1 MRRQI
6 FLLAIGLFCLPVFL
20 KAQAVTTVSS
30 WMSSSPEKSWE
41 KRSTAKIE
49 IASAN
54 TVIDFEVFPSAL
66 EQKIDGFGGCFNEL
80 GWDALKAIKPE
91 QREQILKELFDK
103 NSGCKFSICRMP
115 IGANDYSVDWYSLNE
130 AKGDFEMTNFS
141 ISRDKQ
147 RLVPYIKA
155 AQKYRP
161 DLKVWASPWCPPSW
175 LKVNN
180 HYACTADAR
189 VNDLPKEGQGVEM
202 TTQFRMEPE
211 YLKAYAVYFR
221 KFIEAYRM
229 EGIPIFAVHVQ
240 NEMNSCQVFPSCVWR
255 PEDLNT
261 FIGKYLGPELKKTN
275 AELWLGT
282 VERPQFERVNVML
295 SDPES
300 SKYIKGV
307 GFQWAGK
314 GAIAAIHQAY
324 PSLKLMQSE
333 TECGNGSNDWSA
345 AEYTFGLMKHY
356 LNNGANAYMY
366 WNMVLDETG
375 KSQWGWK
382 QNSMI
387 SITKSTGSV
396 VYNPEFFLMKQLSRS
411 VLPSSYKIKSS
422 GSFEHN
428 ICFLSPDRKKL
439 ILMVNNIENTN
450 KDIHVKIA
458 DQLLTATLKP
468 HSINTF
474 EVTLK

>member
-1 MRRQI
+1 MRRQ
-6 FLLAIGLFCLPVFL
+6 FVLLAVGLFCLPVFL

-30 WMSSSPEKSWE
+30 WTSSSPEKTWD
-41 KRSTAKIE
+41 KQSTAKIE
-49 IASAN
+49 AASPN
-54 TVIDFEVFPSAL
+54 TVVDFEVFPTAL

-91 QREQILKELFDK
+91 LREQILKELFDK
-103 NSGCKFSICRMP
+103 KSGCNFSICRMP

-130 AKGDFEMTNFS
+130 TVGDFEMKNFS
-141 ISRDKQ
+141 IGRDKQ
-147 RLVPYIKA
+147 RLIPYIKA
-155 AQKYRP
+155 AYKYRP
-161 DLKVWASPWCPPSW
+161 DLKVWASPWSPPSW
-175 LKVNN
+175 LKTNH

-189 VNDLPKEGQGVEM
+189 VNDLSKEGQGVEM
-202 TTQFRMEPE
+202 KTQFIMEPE
-211 YLKAYAVYFR
+211 YLKAYAIYFR

-229 EGIPIFAVHVQ
+229 EGISIFAVHVQ

-261 FIGKYLGPELKKTN
+261 FIGKYLGPELKKTST
-275 AELWLGT
+275 ELWLGT

-300 SKYIKGV
+300 SKFIKGV

-314 GAIAAIHQAY
+314 GAIAAIHEAY
-324 PSLKLMQSE
+324 PTLKLMQSE
-333 TECGNGSNDWSA
+333 TECGNGSNDWPA
-345 AEYTFGLMKHY
+345 AEYTFSLMKHY
-356 LNNGANAYMY
+356 LNNGANDYMY

-411 VLPSSYKIKSS
+411 VLPSSIKIKSS
-422 GSFEHN
+422 GSLERN
-428 ICFLSPDRKKL
+428 ICFLTPDRKKL
-439 ILMVNNIENTN
+439 IIMVNNIENTN

-458 DQLLTATLKP
+458 EQLLTATLKP

-474 EVTLK
+474 EVMLK